1 MHFFHEV
8 ESKFLSGQSYVI
20 HGPYQSGK
28 STFLFYLRM
37 TFLGGRLDYAYFSMP
52 QVQGE
57 ILENK
62 RQGFFNFMSYAL
74 FNERLSETETFIRIN
89 TLLDLLYILI
99 DEF

>member
-1 MHFFHEV
+1 MLYRDFFHEV

-37 TFLGGRLDYAYFSMP
+37 TLMGRKLDYAHFSMP
-52 QVQGE
+52 QVQGD

-62 RQGFFNFMSYAL
+62 RQGFFNFISNAL
-74 FNERLSETETFIRIN
+74 FNERLSGAETFKRIN
-89 TLLDLLYILI
+89 TLSDPLY
-99 DEF
+99 